1 MRVTNCFVL
10 ISDAKVGNLQNIYK
24 FFRKKMMQ
32 KCKDLIYVKKCNLY
46 VLGESYII
54 LTRCIKFFAS
64 VFYGFFSM
72 KPRFFIIANL

>member
-46 VLGESYII
+46 VLSESYII
-54 LTRCIKFFAS
+54 LIRCIRLFAPI
-64 VFYGFFSM
+64 FTDFS
-72 KPRFFIIANL
+72 R